1 MVLKLRSSLAEA
13 VASKTSTELETSR
26 ALERAKKDM
35 ERMFNSEQAAI
46 ARASAAESRSSM
58 VHEVAA
64 SEQKDFLSSSSS
76 VASVSAK
83 TERRRSLM
91 QGLTDTPDILMQLK
105 SNLTQATS
113 SADIELAKEALAL
126 YERTR
131 TLFSGRLDALLD
143 EIDRLKG
150 TLPHG
155 QGQDSGGE
163 HYWHGCVKCQRQVQ
177 EYHEL
182 LEKSI
187 QDKRFGVSTS
197 RIVLN
202 EKGRYDE
209 VGVVDSNGGSGVS
222 SPYQHYQR
230 PPSRLEMLSSP
241 MNRNRGSNLSYQ
253 SPRKSF
259 NGSSS
264 SSTSSPKYLTTDKLL
279 EAGGDTT
286 PRSRVGSPRYD
297 SSSLAR
303 KLRTKQSVFEDSYV
317 SAVPHFQKLRS
328 TPKKNDL
335 KTQCKKPSV

>member
-13 VASKTSTELETSR
+13 VDSKTSTELETSR
-26 ALERAKKDM
+26 ALERAKKDI
-35 ERMFNSEQAAI
+35 ERLINSEQAAI
-46 ARASAAESRSSM
+46 ARASAAERRSSM

-76 VASVSAK
+76 VSSLSAK
-83 TERRRSLM
+83 TERRRSLT

-209 VGVVDSNGGSGVS
+209 MGVDSNGSGAS

-264 SSTSSPKYLTTDKLL
+264 SSTSSPKYLTTDNLL
-279 EAGGDTT
+279 GAGGDTT

-328 TPKKNDL
+328 TPKKMI
-335 KTQCKKPSV
+335 